1 MNCDCI
7 FIIKNESERN
17 DIERIKKAA
26 EYINTY
32 IASKR
37 ELEADYILKSNID
50 ADAFS
55 LYPDDMD
62 VVMTGKNPKVLRL
75 HKGDLLLIVGG
86 KYHEMCGY
94 LRNATRRIA
103 ALKGFMV
110 CFAPDGYKEGSFEE
124 VESTP
129 SNVQEFMT
137 ALFLTSSLEENIEHV
152 NEWYDE
158 IPEGKAK
165 LQKGIEDGPLV
176 KPVSFIVLHYPYDKE
191 TRLYFKDH
199 QPATK
204 HELYKSILEVLPDY
218 LNTHPYSAPHE
229 ITDFVIETI
238 YVQPFN
244 ELYSYAY
251 LSIGS

>member
-1 MNCDCI
+1 MNCDCV
-7 FIIKNESERN
+7 FIIKEESERN

-32 IASKR
+32 MASR
-37 ELEADYILKSNID
+37 SELTADCIMKSNID

-62 VVMTGKNPKVLRL
+62 VVMTGENPKVGRL
-75 HKGDLLLIVGG
+75 HQGDLFLIVSG

-94 LRNATRRIA
+94 LSDEAQQVPSLA
-103 ALKGFMV
+103 GFMI

-124 VESTP
+124 VESIP
-129 SNVQEFMT
+129 SNVQEFKT
-137 ALFLTSSLEENIEHV
+137 ALFLTCSLEENIEHV

-158 IPEGKAK
+158 IPEDKEE
-165 LQKGIEDGPLV
+165 LLKGIKDGPLV
-176 KPVSFIVLHYPYDKE
+176 KPVSIVILNYPYDKE
-191 TRLYFKDH
+191 TRLYFKEH

-204 HELYKSILEVLPDY
+204 HELFKSILEVLPDY
-218 LNTHPYSAPHE
+218 LSTHPYSAPHD
-229 ITDFVIETI
+229 ITDLVIETI

-244 ELYSYAY
+244 DWYAEAF